1 MKGGYIYLYRYI
13 YMVLCIKAG
22 ECDKEETL
30 LLLRG
35 VVGEVNTLADVPLQA
50 VNSYLEQRL
59 LVVVQVG
66 QRAQG
71 LLGTVGLH
79 GC

>member
-1 MKGGYIYLYRYI
+1 
-13 YMVLCIKAG
+13 MVLCIKAG